1 MEKGKKK
8 DETKEV
14 SENEE
19 INFGRTRK
27 NDKKIWMMKKGRKE

>member
-27 NDKKIWMMKKGRKE
+27 NDKKI